1 MTHSLILHSGALCC
15 SCCSLLPPC
24 LFFSVSFPLTCSL
37 YTSLSSTTRTK
48 LCLHSPAALEPCL
61 RPWFE
66 MALLRHPCLESA
78 LCTILAQ
85 RFASPEM
92 PAREWRRACED
103 VLLHPPPGYDE
114 KNAKNCATNSCI
126 SPDGTKKTSKSSKI
140 KCCSSDGNGK
150 TSNNNNSSSG
160 CSGGGGGSSSQ
171 NSSCENLAF
180 VAVESLKATASMESF
195 SAMAALAEARA
206 NEWPPVEGEWQVLYY
221 ARLCKL
227 AANAPIPL

>member
-1 MTHSLILHSGALCC
+1 
-15 SCCSLLPPC
+15 
-24 LFFSVSFPLTCSL
+24 
-37 YTSLSSTTRTK
+37 
-48 LCLHSPAALEPCL
+48 L

-66 MALLRHPCLESA
+66 MAVLRHPCLESA

-103 VLLHPPPGYDE
+103 VLLNPPPGYDE
-114 KNAKNCATNSCI
+114 MQAAKTCAATSACP
-126 SPDGTKKTSKSSKI
+126 PDGTKKSCKTKSKRS
-140 KCCSSDGNGK
+140 CSYGSNGK
-150 TSNNNNSSSG
+150 TSNNSG

-171 NSSCENLAF
+171 GSSCENLAF

-206 NEWPPVEGEWQVLYY
+206 NEWPPVEGEWQVRN
-221 ARLCKL
+221 ARL
-227 AANAPIPL
+227 